1 MEIKDEK
8 QYDDTLASLTDEDVQ
23 AYKAKYPKTFE
34 ELKDSKISDKMI
46 VMGIK
51 SHEDETKDELIAEVL
66 YFVTKLAELQA
77 LLTLGAL
84 GSIVKAVV
92 GGDDQNPIGE
102 KKAKYEA

>member
-8 QYDDTLASLTDEDVQ
+8 QYDEDLAALTDEDVQ

-34 ELKDSKISDKMI
+34 ELKDSKLSDKMI

-51 SHEDETKDELIAEVL
+51 TREKETKDELVAEVL
-66 YFVTKLAELQA
+66 YFVTKLAELKA

-84 GSIVKAVV
+84 GSILKAAI
-92 GGDDQNPIGE
+92 GEDDQNLFEE
-102 KKAKYEA
+102 KKAKYKA

>member
-23 AYKAKYPKTFE
+23 AYKAKYPKVFE
-34 ELKDSKISDKMI
+34 ELKDSKLSDKMI
-46 VMGIK
+46 IMGIK
-51 SHEDETKDELIAEVL
+51 SHEDESKDEMLAEIL

-84 GSIVKAVV
+84 GSIIKAAV

>member
-8 QYDDTLASLTDEDVQ
+8 QYDDTLDALTDEDVQ
-23 AYKAKYPKTFE
+23 AYKAKYPNTFE

-84 GSIVKAVV
+84 GSVVKAVT
-92 GGDDQNPIGE
+92 GEDDRNPFEE
-102 KKAKYEA
+102 KKAKHEA

>member
-34 ELKDSKISDKMI
+34 ELKDSKISDEMI

-51 SHEDETKDELIAEVL
+51 SHEDGTKDELIAEAL
-66 YFVTKLAELQA
+66 FLVTKMAELQA

-84 GSIVKAVV
+84 GSIVKAA
-92 GGDDQNPIGE
+92 IGE
-102 KKAKYEA
+102 EDPSPLEEKKKYEA

>member
-66 YFVTKLAELQA
+66 FFVTKLAELQA

-84 GSIVKAVV
+84 GSIVKAVTD
-92 GGDDQNPIGE
+92 GDEQNPIGE